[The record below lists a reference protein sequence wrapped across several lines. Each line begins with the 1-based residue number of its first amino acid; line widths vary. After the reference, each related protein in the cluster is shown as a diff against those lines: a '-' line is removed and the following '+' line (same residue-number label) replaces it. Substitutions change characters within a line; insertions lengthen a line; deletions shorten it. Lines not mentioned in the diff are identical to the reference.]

1 MKKKCEELLGKEVKI
16 TLNNGINFYGILD
29 CFIPS
34 SKSAILTDEIYIKS
48 KGNIMGFVIDNIK
61 TIVENI

>member
-29 CFIPS
+29 SFVPS

-48 KGNIMGFVIDNIK
+48 KGNIMGFIIDSVK